1 MQNIGQ
7 GLIIGILS
15 LVIIYGYSFN
25 ISTISLLE
33 KWGIIDLV

>member
-15 LVIIYGYSFN
+15 LVIIYGYSLTYPQYHYWKN
-25 ISTISLLE
+25 EAL
-33 KWGIIDLV
+33 